1 MAQTIDPIS
10 TVDADI
16 EVSLLG
22 TVWVNISGS
31 ANEVQLPEQKRM
43 TGVSYTFDGDLAI
56 VTQGKREPT
65 EATINALYTEVSGET
80 FETVRPWFQAGNKIF
95 FRYSP
100 KGIGASAR
108 SVFTASND
116 GATAG
121 AVTISSFKYPDAVA
135 NTADPTAAS
144 FKLMVPGWVRT
155 ATGNSTGLGS

>member
-1 MAQTIDPIS
+1 MAQTVDATS

-22 TVWVNISGS
+22 TTWVNISGS
-31 ANEVQLPEQKRM
+31 ANEVQIPEQKRM
-43 TGVSYTFDGDLAI
+43 TGTSYTFDGDLGI

-65 EATINALYTEVSGET
+65 EATINALYTEISGEA
-80 FETVRPWFQAGNKIF
+80 FETVRPWFQSGSKIF

-100 KGIGASAR
+100 KGFGAIGRA
-108 SVFTASND
+108 VYTASND

-121 AVTISSFKYPDAVA
+121 AVVISSFKYPDLTAK
-135 NTADPTAAS
+135 TADPVAAS

-155 ATGNSTGLGS
+155 TTGSSTGLGS